1 MRTKRTP
8 APRHL
13 GAMLLLAVG
22 VLSLLVPT
30 AAATSSAAGP
40 AASGSAAPLTGNIT
54 GPTDVPTQGNGT
66 YHINATGGAA
76 YQDGHLIGTINW
88 TATVQAVNLTGV
100 SISPKAG
107 SLSPGSLGRTVLTV
121 GRTVEVVT
129 ITVEVTSTF
138 GKQTDTTNL
147 TFTVHVRQPYI
158 LQAKLTAGATAIQSF
173 KVLVSL
179 DGVRVGNVSIPSLRP
194 FQSYTVTFRYPTF
207 GLSSGYHT
215 FELSVANEHGLVTF
229 SGGRT
234 SISTTF
240 YVAPGNANYSVWYVA
255 GAVAFF
261 GALFIFATRVA
272 ARRRGSGRR

>member
-1 MRTKRTP
+1 MTRTP
-8 APRHL
+8 ALRRL
-13 GAMLLLAVG
+13 GTMLLLAAS
-22 VLSLLVPT
+22 VLSLLVPA
-30 AAATSSAAGP
+30 AAATSVGP

-66 YHINATGGAA
+66 YHINATGGPA
-76 YQDGHLIGTINW
+76 YQNGRLAGTLNW

-100 SISPKAG
+100 SVSPKSG

-138 GKQTDTTNL
+138 GKQTATTNL

-173 KVLVSL
+173 KVLVTL
-179 DGVRVGNVSIPSLRP
+179 DGVRVGNVSVPSLHP